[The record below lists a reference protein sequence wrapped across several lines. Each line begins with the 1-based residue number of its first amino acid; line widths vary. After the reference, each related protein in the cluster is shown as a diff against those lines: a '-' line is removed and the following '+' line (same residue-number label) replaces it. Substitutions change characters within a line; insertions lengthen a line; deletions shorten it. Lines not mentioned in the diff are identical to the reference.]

1 MKQGTKAIWFTMLVL
16 FLGILAYCGIYL
28 YRSFNAE
35 ETVTTVY
42 TYTAEDRIEVTGYLV
57 RSETVIGGASSELM
71 EVVLDEGEKVAKG
84 GTVANIYSSQ
94 EAASRQKEM
103 DSIISQLERL
113 ENLDSGS
120 SYSSDSKA
128 LDESI
133 VNAIIRLRED
143 LATDSGRDLSGDSD
157 TLQDLVFEREYLYS
171 GTGNLA
177 EDISNLASQ
186 LSKLQSA
193 STGGSQKVTASLS
206 GIYSSTVDGYENV
219 LTPDS
224 LTDLTPSVLASWE
237 GTQET
242 VDDKSTIGKLIDSQT
257 WYYATTMDEEDA
269 QRMGSTVTL
278 RFTSDFTD
286 EITMTVKSISQAED
300 GQVAVVFSTN
310 KYLTQTTQL
319 RYQSADLVYDSTTGL
334 RVPLSAIQVDETGQQ
349 GVYVITGTQ
358 HEWKPVN
365 VIYRDDEFCLVES
378 TEEGKATALHSG
390 DTVVVKGKNIED
402 GKVID

>member
-1 MKQGTKAIWFTMLVL
+1 V
-16 FLGILAYCGIYL
+16 
-28 YRSFNAE
+28 
-35 ETVTTVY
+35 
-42 TYTAEDRIEVTGYLV
+42 
-57 RSETVIGGASSELM
+57 
-71 EVVLDEGEKVAKG
+71 
-84 GTVANIYSSQ
+84 
-94 EAASRQKEM
+94 
-103 DSIISQLERL
+103 
-113 ENLDSGS
+113 
-120 SYSSDSKA
+120 
-128 LDESI
+128 
-133 VNAIIRLRED
+133 
-143 LATDSGRDLSGDSD
+143 
-157 TLQDLVFEREYLYS
+157 
-171 GTGNLA
+171 
-177 EDISNLASQ
+177 
-186 LSKLQSA
+186 
-193 STGGSQKVTASLS
+193 
-206 GIYSSTVDGYENV
+206 VDGYENV

-242 VDDKSTIGKLIDSQT
+242 VDDKSNIGKLIDSQT

-334 RVPLSAIQVDETGQQ
+334 RVPLSAIQVDENGQQ

-365 VIYRDDEFCLVES
+365 VIYRDSEFCLVES

>member
-206 GIYSSTVDGYENV
+206 GIYSSVVDGYENV

-242 VDDKSTIGKLIDSQT
+242 VDDKSNIGKLIDSQT

-365 VIYRDDEFCLVES
+365 VIYRDSEFCLVES